1 MPRVFG
7 SPEAANML
15 LCFRKQLLLS
25 EVMSTLQPDCLLN
38 SHKSTAPV
46 FDTEGCPTNTAIS
59 FVKHVGTP
67 AFFKFYLPPPPPMQS
82 LLSILKSVL
91 EKKKHLQEIHI
102 PVHWSGTTR
111 VMRAVQDRLDSTDDV
126 SRGKLYLISIMPL

>member
-25 EVMSTLQPDCLLN
+25 EVTSTLQPDCLLN

-91 EKKKHLQEIHI
+91 EKKKT
-102 PVHWSGTTR
+102 PTR
-111 VMRAVQDRLDSTDDV
+111 NSYTCPLVRHDTSDASSTRQVRLH
-126 SRGKLYLISIMPL
+126 G

>member
-67 AFFKFYLPPPPPMQS
+67 AFFKFYLPPPPNAVTPIYFEIS
-82 LLSILKSVL
+82 AG
-91 EKKKHLQEIHI
+91 KKKHLQEIHI